1 MDKPI
6 LGVDVG
12 GVILDFVPYMNTD
25 RSFDGDNYL
34 NTPEVPG
41 AVETLAA
48 LNKGKF
54 AGRIFL
60 VSRFK
65 YDDRRIKEWLAHI
78 DFYSRTSILEDH
90 LYPCKERH
98 EKEEIVRR
106 LGVTHFVDDRAEV
119 LSHMI
124 GTVPHLY
131 LFQGLDEDRA
141 AFAHMQGKM
150 AFVQNWEELARLLGG
165 TK

>member
-1 MDKPI
+1 MSESI

-12 GVILDFVPYMNTD
+12 GVILDFVPHMNTE

-34 NTPEVPG
+34 NTPDVSG
-41 AVETLAA
+41 AVDALAS

-65 YDDRRIKEWLAHI
+65 YDDRRIREWLAHI
-78 DFYSRTSILEDH
+78 DFYSRTGIPESH

-98 EKEEIVRR
+98 EKEEIVRK
-106 LGVTHFVDDRAEV
+106 LKVTHFVDDRAEV

-141 AFAHMQGKM
+141 AFAHMREKM
-150 AFVQNWEELARLLGG
+150 TFVQDWDQLARLLGG
-165 TK
+165 VK